1 MALNEAGD
9 TAQGVDPNNSANA
22 ELDQI
27 STVEALLLSHEE
39 LPSQEQ
45 FENQEKLFG
54 AFSQLI
60 LGPSCKVRTFGNN
73 GTLYGYQSFSE
84 ESHLLLLR
92 VGSHGFGTWKPTD
105 PMSCVCFGSISKSS
119 FFSLAEHRLQST
131 EGDEKIIILKK
142 SADPENEINEMFHV
156 SWRGLRIGLHFCF
169 LAPYGMSR
177 WNELL
182 YNTADEPTLSSDT
195 MRALNACKDIRYI
208 HDSVPNLEKFKIVYH
223 LLHLW
228 ARYRGIYSEQLG
240 YLSREQT
247 LLLLNHLWKTRHC
260 EEEPLSSI
268 LNTFFAHYT
277 QLDWDKE
284 IIVDPE
290 HGTKDIN
297 PHSRHR
303 TPVFICNLFPPWRN
317 AASLISK
324 NSLELILR
332 EFTRAANL
340 TGDSEVDWQGLL
352 GLHGLPEE
360 KDTFSFTGA
369 QFVQQFSVFVRF
381 EMRYWGSNVA
391 SRVHFLNLMGTHFAS
406 LFRKLIESNFRYSLA
421 RSGSLAFA
429 WPYRLRDRPKSA
441 EAEEFFYLM
450 GIEYNGAPEGLDPS
464 KNSIRSECDTLVESL
479 CRDGIFDPT
488 TGWVSIS
495 VVGRE
500 EIAEVFSDGEG
511 VPGESEKYFI
521 PDSIGMS
528 GPLENME
535 KETGNEAMKDPVK
548 NDAPRKL
555 RPAADVLNRLT
566 WDHEFDRKD
575 YIVGYDDR
583 FAGALEIP
591 LDSWKGDPT
600 DEEFIPQ
607 HRILYF
613 KRKSTNDIIWD
624 RRKKIDKIFGT
635 AN

>member
-1 MALNEAGD
+1 
-9 TAQGVDPNNSANA
+9 
-22 ELDQI
+22 
-27 STVEALLLSHEE
+27 
-39 LPSQEQ
+39 
-45 FENQEKLFG
+45 
-54 AFSQLI
+54 
-60 LGPSCKVRTFGNN
+60 
-73 GTLYGYQSFSE
+73 
-84 ESHLLLLR
+84 
-92 VGSHGFGTWKPTD
+92 
-105 PMSCVCFGSISKSS
+105 
-119 FFSLAEHRLQST
+119 
-131 EGDEKIIILKK
+131 
-142 SADPENEINEMFHV
+142 
-156 SWRGLRIGLHFCF
+156 
-169 LAPYGMSR
+169 
-177 WNELL
+177 
-182 YNTADEPTLSSDT
+182 

-240 YLSREQT
+240 YLSREQI
-247 LLLLNHLWKTRHC
+247 LLLLNHLWKTRNC

-268 LNTFFAHYT
+268 LNTFFAHYS

-297 PHSRHR
+297 PHGRHR

-352 GLHGLPEE
+352 GLHGLHEQKE
-360 KDTFSFTGA
+360 TFSFTGA
-369 QFVQQFSVFVRF
+369 QFVQRFSVFVRF

-406 LFRKLIESNFRYSLA
+406 LFRKLTESNFRYSLA

-450 GIEYNGAPEGLDPS
+450 GIEYNGAPEDINPS

-511 VPGESEKYFI
+511 VPGELEKHFI
-521 PDSIGMS
+521 PDSIGQS
-528 GPLENME
+528 GPLENI
-535 KETGNEAMKDPVK
+535 KTETGDEVVKDQVK

-555 RPAADVLNRLT
+555 RPAAGMNSPVET
-566 WDHEFDRKD
+566 
-575 YIVGYDDR
+575 
-583 FAGALEIP
+583 
-591 LDSWKGDPT
+591 
-600 DEEFIPQ
+600 
-607 HRILYF
+607 
-613 KRKSTNDIIWD
+613 
-624 RRKKIDKIFGT
+624 
-635 AN
+635 